1 MGKITDQP
9 AATLPLAGSELLT
22 IVQSG
27 ENRQTTAD
35 AVNFTRPPI
44 PHADTHSTGGTD
56 ELTPGDIGAATAIH
70 QHTLADVTDS
80 GTAAGYDV
88 GLGIGELVELVDV
101 GLGVPGMPAIDG
113 SLLTGLGPGQTNLSV
128 PQGEITATTLNVRSD
143 TGTDATIPARTVTT
157 AGLMTRDDGLKLDG
171 IEDGATAN
179 QSDGYLLSRSNHTG
193 TQDSQS
199 VTLSSGQRL
208 LGRWSAGSG
217 VSELIQ
223 IGANLTLSA
232 GVLSATAATV
242 DSLDDLGDVTLTS
255 PQDSQVLAF
264 DSASG
269 QWINAPAPSGGGGT
283 VTQVDGGAGLTG
295 SVTTSG
301 ALSVGAGTGIT
312 VGADSISINRA
323 VTDGWYGTVTSVGGG
338 NGLTG
343 NVTTSGNLNVGA
355 GEGITVGPDD
365 VRINRTATDSWYYTK
380 DAANAAFA
388 TAAQG
393 GLADTAI
400 QPTDNLDTLND
411 VTYGSLGQGS
421 ILYYVDGLG
430 WMDTA
435 LYDQVVSIGDNLYAP
450 KLISSLPPL
459 P

>member
-9 AATLPLAGSELLT
+9 AATLPLAGTELLT

-35 AVNFTRPPI
+35 AVNFTRPPV

-56 ELTPGDIGAATAIH
+56 ELTPGDIGAATAVH

-80 GTAAGYDV
+80 GTAASYDV
-88 GLGIGELVELVDV
+88 GLGIGELVELVDIA
-101 GLGVPGMPAIDG
+101 LGVPGMPAVDG

-143 TGTDATIPARTVTT
+143 TGDDATIPARTVTT

-171 IEDGATAN
+171 IEAGATAN
-179 QSDGYLLSRSNHTG
+179 QSDGYLLERANHTG
-193 TQDSQS
+193 TQGSQS
-199 VTLSSGQRL
+199 ITISSGQRL

-242 DSLDDLGDVTLTS
+242 DSIDDLGDVTIVS
-255 PQDSQVLAF
+255 PADGEVLLF
-264 DSASG
+264 NSASG
-269 QWINAPAPSGGGGT
+269 QWENGSVLGGSGT
-283 VTQVDGGAGLTG
+283 VTLVSGGAGLSGTI
-295 SVTTSG
+295 TTSG
-301 ALSVGAGTGIT
+301 SLDVGAGTGIS
-312 VGADSISINRA
+312 VGADTVA
-323 VTDGWYGTVTSVGGG
+323 LDTTFTD
-338 NGLTG
+338 
-343 NVTTSGNLNVGA
+343 A
-355 GEGITVGPDD
+355 
-365 VRINRTATDSWYYTK
+365 RYYTQ
-380 DAANAAFA
+380 AAAEAAFA

-393 GLADTAI
+393 ALADTAV
-400 QPTDNLDTLND
+400 QPGDNVSTLNND
-411 VTYGSLGQGS
+411 AGYLDQTTA
-421 ILYYVDGLG
+421 DG
-430 WMDTA
+430 
-435 LYDQVVSIGDNLYAP
+435 LYAP

>member
-1 MGKITDQP
+1 VGKITDQP
-9 AATLPLAGSELLT
+9 AATLPLAGTELLT

-35 AVNFTRPPI
+35 AVNFTRPPV

-56 ELTPGDIGAATAIH
+56 ELTPGDIGAATAVH

-80 GTAAGYDV
+80 GTAASYDV
-88 GLGIGELVELVDV
+88 GLGIGELVELVDIA
-101 GLGVPGMPAIDG
+101 LGVPGMPAVDG

-143 TGTDATIPARTVTT
+143 TGDDATIPARTVTT

-179 QSDGYLLSRSNHTG
+179 QSDGYLLERANGTG

-199 VTLSSGQRL
+199 ITISSGQRL

-242 DSLDDLGDVTLTS
+242 DSIDDLGDVTIVS
-255 PQDSQVLAF
+255 PADGEVLLF
-264 DSASG
+264 NSASG
-269 QWINAPAPSGGGGT
+269 QWENGSVLGGSGT
-283 VTQVDGGAGLTG
+283 VTLVSGGAGLSGTI
-295 SVTTSG
+295 TTSG
-301 ALSVGAGTGIT
+301 SLDVGAGTGIS
-312 VGADSISINRA
+312 VGADTVA
-323 VTDGWYGTVTSVGGG
+323 LDTTFTD
-338 NGLTG
+338 
-343 NVTTSGNLNVGA
+343 A
-355 GEGITVGPDD
+355 
-365 VRINRTATDSWYYTK
+365 RYYTQ
-380 DAANAAFA
+380 AAAEAAFA

-393 GLADTAI
+393 ALADTAV
-400 QPTDNLDTLND
+400 QPGDNVSTLNND
-411 VTYGSLGQGS
+411 AGYLDQTTA
-421 ILYYVDGLG
+421 DG
-430 WMDTA
+430 
-435 LYDQVVSIGDNLYAP
+435 LYAP

>member
-1 MGKITDQP
+1 VGKITDQP
-9 AATLPLAGSELLT
+9 AATLPLAGTELLT

-35 AVNFTRPPI
+35 AVNFTRPPV

-56 ELTPGDIGAATAIH
+56 ELTPGDIGAATAVH

-80 GTAAGYDV
+80 GTAASYDV
-88 GLGIGELVELVDV
+88 GLGIGELVELVDIA
-101 GLGVPGMPAIDG
+101 LGVPGMPAVDG

-143 TGTDATIPARTVTT
+143 TGDDATIPARTVTT

-179 QSDGYLLSRSNHTG
+179 QSDGYLLERANHTG
-193 TQDSQS
+193 TQGSQS
-199 VTLSSGQRL
+199 ITISSGQRL

-242 DSLDDLGDVTLTS
+242 DSIDDLGDVTIVS
-255 PQDSQVLAF
+255 PADGEVLLF
-264 DSASG
+264 NSASG
-269 QWINAPAPSGGGGT
+269 QWENGSVLGGSGT
-283 VTQVDGGAGLTG
+283 VTLVSGGAGLSGTI
-295 SVTTSG
+295 TTSG
-301 ALSVGAGTGIT
+301 SLDVGAGTGIS
-312 VGADSISINRA
+312 VGADTVA
-323 VTDGWYGTVTSVGGG
+323 LDTTFTD
-338 NGLTG
+338 
-343 NVTTSGNLNVGA
+343 A
-355 GEGITVGPDD
+355 
-365 VRINRTATDSWYYTK
+365 RYYTQ
-380 DAANAAFA
+380 AAAEAAFA

-393 GLADTAI
+393 ALADTAV
-400 QPTDNLDTLND
+400 QPGDNVSTLNND
-411 VTYGSLGQGS
+411 AGYLDQTTA
-421 ILYYVDGLG
+421 DG
-430 WMDTA
+430 
-435 LYDQVVSIGDNLYAP
+435 LYAP